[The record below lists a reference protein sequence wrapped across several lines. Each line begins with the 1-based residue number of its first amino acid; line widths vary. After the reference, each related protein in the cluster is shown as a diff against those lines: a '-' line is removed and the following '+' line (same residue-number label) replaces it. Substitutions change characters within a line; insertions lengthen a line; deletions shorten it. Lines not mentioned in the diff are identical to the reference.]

1 MIEGRYFPPGSSRV
15 VAASLSGDAERLMLR
30 LADEMEASEPVIASV
45 SDPVAGVPRK
55 ITFADGGVFEAPL
68 GADVDGFLKTGG
80 SFFARLMR
88 LEGHPGFVAA
98 AAVVTM
104 GLIFV
109 VYRFGVPLL
118 ASGAALV
125 TPQPIIVAM
134 DRGTLET
141 VDRTVFSPTEL
152 AEERQKALRDMFGEL
167 AQIAGGGG
175 PALRLELR
183 QGGMLGANALALPG
197 GTIIV
202 TDELVGLARSDDEI
216 AGVIAHEIGHVR
228 ERHSLQQI
236 YRVLGI
242 GFMVGMIGGDASQL
256 VDDVI
261 VQASALQTL
270 VYSREFETHADLYSV
285 GLMAKAG
292 RDPLA
297 FVGLL
302 DRVVEGAGDSDE
314 TGWFSTHPG
323 TKDRRDAVRQRV
335 DELRGQ

>member
-15 VAASLSGDAERLMLR
+15 VAASLSGVPERLVLR
-30 LADEMEASEPVIASV
+30 LTDETEALEPVIVSV

-88 LEGHPGFVAA
+88 LEGHLGFVAA

-152 AEERQKALRDMFGEL
+152 AEERQKALHDMFGEL
-167 AQIAGGGG
+167 AQIAGDDG

-183 QGGMLGANALALPG
+183 QGGMIGANALALPG

-242 GFMVGMIGGDASQL
+242 GFMVGLIGGDASQL

-285 GLMAKAG
+285 GLMTQAG

-302 DRVVEGAGDSDE
+302 DRVVEGAGGSDE

-323 TKDRRDAVRQRV
+323 TKDRREAVRQRV
-335 DELRGQ
+335 EELRGQ